1 MVNQVVV
8 ICHWQL
14 VNNFEAKMV
23 RRKHISHVY
32 LQDTKYSNTGP
43 EMGVMSTQ
51 GDQLNCIRDEAGI
64 SL

>member
-1 MVNQVVV
+1 MVNQVVTS
-8 ICHWQL
+8 CHWQM

-32 LQDTKYSNTGP
+32 LQDAKYSNAWPG
-43 EMGVMSTQ
+43 MGVISTEA
-51 GDQLNCIRDEAGI
+51 DQLNCIRDEAGI